1 MVYHLKKKIKHNI
14 DHKKHCCGDQ
24 ILNSESDLFWL
35 THEQMK
41 IVDLFLPNN
50 KGRKRVNDRRVL
62 SGIIH
67 IRRNNLKWHDAPITY
82 GPYKTLYTRWKR
94 WLNSGAFEQII
105 DGIKKSYPEQSSMID
120 SLNWVVLN
128 KSK

>member
-1 MVYHLKKKIKHNI
+1 
-14 DHKKHCCGDQ
+14 
-24 ILNSESDLFWL
+24 
-35 THEQMK
+35 MK

-67 IRRNNLKWHDAPITY
+67 IRRNNLKWHDAPNTY

-94 WLNSGAFEQII
+94 WLNSGAFERII